1 MLENSVLF
9 RKGDVMVVTGEQMK
23 AIDQYAIKSMEIPS
37 IVLMENAALKV
48 IDKID
53 LNLRHSFAIFCGTG
67 NNGGDGLAIAR
78 GLINCGKTVSVFIVG
93 NRESMTDEFHINY
106 RILEHMRAEVK
117 WIKTLEDL
125 DYMIQKMQEVNTL
138 IDCIFGIGLS
148 REVRGT
154 AAVVIEQINSSR
166 IYTIS
171 VDIPSG
177 IHATTGKILGTYVE
191 ANEVVCL
198 QYLKSGLVDNQY
210 LHCEISVV
218 EIGIPEQARK
228 YVMGE

>member
-1 MLENSVLF
+1 
-9 RKGDVMVVTGEQMK
+9 MVVTGEQMR

-37 IVLMENAALKV
+37 IVLMENAALQV
-48 IDKID
+48 INKID

-78 GLINCGKTVSVFIVG
+78 GLINHGKDVSVFIVG
-93 NRESMTDEFHINY
+93 DRKSITNEFHINY
-106 RILEHMRAEVK
+106 RILEHMRAELK
-117 WIKTLEDL
+117 WIETLEDL
-125 DYMIQKMQEVNTL
+125 DHMMQKMQEVNTL

-148 REVRGT
+148 REVKGT
-154 AAVVIEQINSSR
+154 AAVVIEQINASR

-177 IHATTGKILGTYVE
+177 IHATTGQILGTYVE

-198 QYLKSGLVDNQY
+198 QYLKSGLSDNKY
-210 LHCEISVV
+210 LHCPINVV
-218 EIGIPEQARK
+218 KIGIPEQARK